1 MSITTGMILFFVILL
16 IAAVFVMS
24 EFILVR
30 IRPSRLDFL
39 IENGN
44 QKAELLKT
52 MSQNLD
58 TYLSATQLGV
68 TVTSLA
74 IGWLGS
80 PTFGRLFDILFS
92 NISLPASVSKII
104 SVVLSFTVLTFLQ
117 VVIGELVP
125 KNIAITN
132 TEKIGLMIAKPLQFW
147 FRLMY
152 PIVFVLNKLANAISK
167 ALGVPTKSE
176 FGEGVSEEELRIIM
190 GESLKSGEINRDEY
204 QFVENVF
211 AFDDRM
217 SREIM
222 VPRTEMV
229 TVSTDM
235 SLKEISQ
242 LVSEERYTRYP
253 VIQDGDKDIIL
264 GTLNTKEIFSAF
276 VDAVEAN
283 HYETFDFS
291 KYIRPIIRV
300 IETIP
305 IKELL
310 VKMQKERN
318 QIAIL
323 VDEYGGTSG
332 MLSMEDIVEEIVGDI
347 SDDYESVDEP
357 EIKKVGENHY
367 RVSARM
373 LVDEINELFGLS
385 IEEENVD
392 TIGGW
397 MLNEKYDIAEGETL
411 TSGEYTFTVMKS
423 GNSTIETIDIVKH
436 PSANKPPETKPTS
449 IDETKSKEQ

>member
-1 MSITTGMILFFVILL
+1 MSITTGMILFFFILL
-16 IAAVFVMS
+16 IAALFVMS
-24 EFILVR
+24 EFVLVR
-30 IRPSRLDFL
+30 VRPSRLDFL
-39 IENGN
+39 IEDGN
-44 QKAELLKT
+44 QKAQLLKNMT
-52 MSQNLD
+52 QKLD

-80 PTFGRLFDILFS
+80 PTFGRLFDILFK
-92 NISLPASVSKII
+92 NFQLPASVSKLASII
-104 SVVLSFTVLTFLQ
+104 LSFTVLTFLQ
-117 VVIGELVP
+117 VIIGELVP
-125 KNIAITN
+125 KNIAINN
-132 TEKIGLMIAKPLQFW
+132 TEKIGLIIARPLQFW
-147 FRLMY
+147 FKLMY
-152 PIVFVLNKLANAISK
+152 PIVFVLNTVANKISQ
-167 ALGVPTKSE
+167 AVGVPSKNE

-222 VPRTEMV
+222 VPRTEMI

-242 LVSEERYTRYP
+242 LVSIERYTRYP
-253 VIQDGDKDIIL
+253 VIQDGDKDIVVGI
-264 GTLNTKEIFSAF
+264 LNTKEIFAAYVS
-276 VDAVEAN
+276 AVEDN
-283 HYETFDFS
+283 TPDTFDFS
-291 KYIRPIIRV
+291 HYIRPVIRV
-300 IETIP
+300 IETVP

-347 SDDYESVDEP
+347 SDDYESVEEP
-357 EIKKVGENHY
+357 EIKKVGDNHY

-392 TIGGW
+392 TLGGW
-397 MLNEKYDIAEGETL
+397 MLNQKYDITEGETL
-411 TSGEYTFTVMKS
+411 VEGGYSFTVIKS
-423 GNSTIETIDIVKH
+423 GNSTIEIIDILKNS
-436 PSANKPPETKPTS
+436 PSNNHSNSDTVH
-449 IDETKSKEQ
+449 

>member
-1 MSITTGMILFFVILL
+1 
-16 IAAVFVMS
+16 MS
-24 EFILVR
+24 EFVLVR

-39 IENGN
+39 IEDGN
-44 QKAELLKT
+44 QKAQLLKNMT
-52 MSQNLD
+52 QELD

-80 PTFGRLFDILFS
+80 PTFGQLFDILFK
-92 NISLPASVSKII
+92 NVSLPPSISKITSI
-104 SVVLSFTVLTFLQ
+104 VLSFTVLTFLQ
-117 VVIGELVP
+117 VIIGELVP
-125 KNIAITN
+125 KNIAINN
-132 TEKIGLMIAKPLQFW
+132 TEKIGLIIARPLQVW
-147 FRLMY
+147 FKIMY
-152 PIVFVLNKLANAISK
+152 PIVYVLNTLANKISQ
-167 ALGVPTKSE
+167 AVGVPSKNE

-222 VPRTEMV
+222 VPRTEMI

-235 SLKEISQ
+235 SLKEISR
-242 LVSEERYTRYP
+242 LVSVKGYTRYP
-253 VIQDGDKDIIL
+253 VIQDGDKDIVI
-264 GTLNTKEIFSAF
+264 GILNTKEIFAAYVS
-276 VDAVEAN
+276 AVEAN
-283 HYETFDFS
+283 EPDTFDFS
-291 KYIRPIIRV
+291 HYIRPIIRV
-300 IETIP
+300 IETVP

-347 SDDYESVDEP
+347 SDDYETVEEP
-357 EIKKVGENHY
+357 EIKKVGDNHY

-373 LVDEINELFGLS
+373 LVDEINEIFGLS
-385 IEEENVD
+385 IQEENVD
-392 TIGGW
+392 TLGGW
-397 MLNEKYDIAEGETL
+397 MLNQKYDITEGEKL
-411 TSGEYTFTVMKS
+411 TEGGYTFTVIKS
-423 GNSTIETIDIVKH
+423 GNSIIETIDIIKNTNNNAH
-436 PSANKPPETKPTS
+436 YSE
-449 IDETKSKEQ
+449 

>member
-1 MSITTGMILFFVILL
+1 
-16 IAAVFVMS
+16 MS
-24 EFILVR
+24 EFVLVR

-39 IENGN
+39 IEDGN
-44 QKAELLKT
+44 KKAQLLKNMT
-52 MSQNLD
+52 QKLD

-80 PTFGRLFDILFS
+80 PTFGRLFDMLFTNLQLPS
-92 NISLPASVSKII
+92 SISKLSSII
-104 SVVLSFTVLTFLQ
+104 LSFTVLTFLQ
-117 VVIGELVP
+117 VIIGELVP
-125 KNIAITN
+125 KNIAIN
-132 TEKIGLMIAKPLQFW
+132 HTEKIGLILARPLQFW
-147 FRLMY
+147 FKLMY
-152 PIVFVLNKLANAISK
+152 PIVFILNKLANKISQAI
-167 ALGVPTKSE
+167 GVANKNE

-222 VPRTEMV
+222 VPRTEMI

-242 LVSEERYTRYP
+242 LVSVKGYTRYP
-253 VIQDGDKDIIL
+253 VIQDGDKDIVI
-264 GTLNTKEIFSAF
+264 GILNTKEIFAAY
-276 VDAVEAN
+276 VNAVEEN
-283 HYETFDFS
+283 KPDDFNFS
-291 KYIRPIIRV
+291 HYIRPIIRV
-300 IETIP
+300 IETVP

-347 SDDYESVDEP
+347 SDDYESVEEP
-357 EIKKVGENHY
+357 KIKKVGDNHY

-392 TIGGW
+392 TLGGW
-397 MLNEKYDIAEGETL
+397 MLNQKYDITEGESL
-411 TSGEYTFTVMKS
+411 VEGAYSFKVIKS
-423 GNSTIETIDIVKH
+423 GSSTIETIDIIKNSNNSNNYSESDTIH
-436 PSANKPPETKPTS
+436 
-449 IDETKSKEQ
+449 

>member
-1 MSITTGMILFFVILL
+1 MFFFILL
-16 IAAVFVMS
+16 IAALFVMS
-24 EFILVR
+24 EFVLLC
-30 IRPSRLDFL
+30 IRPSIFDFL
-39 IENGN
+39 IEDGN
-44 QKAELLKT
+44 KKAQLLKNMT
-52 MSQNLD
+52 QKLD

-80 PTFGRLFDILFS
+80 PTFGRLFDILFK
-92 NISLPASVSKII
+92 NFQLPASVSKLASII
-104 SVVLSFTVLTFLQ
+104 LSFTVLTFLQ
-117 VVIGELVP
+117 VIIGELVP
-125 KNIAITN
+125 KNIAINN
-132 TEKIGLMIAKPLQFW
+132 TEKIGLIIAKPLQIW

-152 PIVFVLNKLANAISK
+152 PIVFVLNTLANKISQ
-167 ALGVPTKSE
+167 AVGVPSKSE

-222 VPRTEMV
+222 VPRTEMI

-242 LVSEERYTRYP
+242 LVSVKRYTRYP
-253 VIQDGDKDIIL
+253 VIQDGDKDIVVGI
-264 GTLNTKEIFSAF
+264 LNTKEIFAAYVS
-276 VDAVEAN
+276 AVEDN
-283 HYETFDFS
+283 TPDTFDFS
-291 KYIRPIIRV
+291 LYIRPVIRV
-300 IETIP
+300 IETVP

-347 SDDYESVDEP
+347 SDDYESVEEP
-357 EIKKVGENHY
+357 EIKKVGDNHY

-392 TIGGW
+392 TLGGW
-397 MLNEKYDIAEGETL
+397 MLNQKYDIAEGETL
-411 TSGEYTFTVMKS
+411 VEGGYSFTVIKS
-423 GNSTIETIDIVKH
+423 GNSTIEIIDILKN
-436 PSANKPPETKPTS
+436 STS
-449 IDETKSKEQ
+449 NNHSESDTNL

>member
-1 MSITTGMILFFVILL
+1 M
-16 IAAVFVMS
+16 
-24 EFILVR
+24 
-30 IRPSRLDFL
+30 
-39 IENGN
+39 
-44 QKAELLKT
+44 
-52 MSQNLD
+52 
-58 TYLSATQLGV
+58 
-68 TVTSLA
+68 
-74 IGWLGS
+74 
-80 PTFGRLFDILFS
+80 
-92 NISLPASVSKII
+92 
-104 SVVLSFTVLTFLQ
+104 VLSFIILTFIQ
-117 VVIGELVP
+117 VIIGELVP
-125 KNIAITN
+125 KNIAINN
-132 TEKIGLMIAKPLQFW
+132 TEKIGLLIARPLQFW
-147 FRLMY
+147 FRIMY
-152 PIVFVLNKLANAISK
+152 PIVFILNKLANSISHAI
-167 ALGVPTKSE
+167 GVPTKSE

-190 GESLKSGEINRDEY
+190 GESLKSGEINRDEF

-222 VPRTEMV
+222 VPRTEMI

-264 GTLNTKEIFSAF
+264 GTLNTKEIFAAY

-283 HYETFDFS
+283 QPESFDFS
-291 KYIRPIIRV
+291 NYIRPIIRV

-347 SDDYESVDEP
+347 SDDYESIDEP
-357 EIKKVGENHY
+357 EMKKIGENHY

-411 TSGEYTFTVMKS
+411 TAGDYSFTVIKS
-423 GNSTIETIDIVKH
+423 GNSTIEVIDIFKLNPVQEN
-436 PSANKPPETKPTS
+436 NKPEET
-449 IDETKSKEQ
+449 E